1 MPVFLCKS
9 SLSAKLNPYLLTKL
23 RHRRRDQKQTTSVWP
38 RSPRMLQATP
48 PLFRQGGQWAF
59 TVAQVQGTVKYLMQS
74 LARDS
79 SLEAAGCLAR
89 RGRA

>member
-1 MPVFLCKS
+1 MLELAIIFPHILKTFIISLPKVDPVPE
-9 SLSAKLNPYLLTKL
+9 A
-23 RHRRRDQKQTTSVWP
+23 
-38 RSPRMLQATP
+38 LQATT
-48 PLFRQGGQWAF
+48 PLFRQGGQWPF